1 MIEVFLAGEGRN
13 ELGGWCV
20 ETHYRDEHPAPG
32 VLEALARQVAPS
44 GWRVR
49 DAMQWKNI
57 PKLAVGSKGRG
68 VERKAI
74 LAARLH
80 ASERGCAVLMFSRDR
95 DGSKNT
101 ARQQEIEAT
110 LAELVSEDGIAI
122 VGGIAVER
130 LESWLLALSGRTG
143 TESLRV
149 AKTDQQL
156 DTLGVRAKDSAAMVE
171 HVGRC
176 GLATIAPDAASL
188 RAWLKLVEQH
198 LRPTT

>member
-13 ELGGWCV
+13 ELGGWCS
-20 ETHYRDEHPAPG
+20 EPGYREDPPTPG
-32 VLEALARQVAPS
+32 VLEVLARAVAPS

-57 PKLAVGSKGRG
+57 PKLGIGTKGKG

-80 ASERGCAVLMFSRDR
+80 ATERGCTVLMFSRDR
-95 DGSKNT
+95 DGPKNT
-101 ARQQEIEAT
+101 ARQREIEQT
-110 LAELVSEDGIAI
+110 LTELANDGGISI

-130 LESWLLALSGRTG
+130 LESWLLALSGCAG
-143 TESLRV
+143 TEALRDG
-149 AKTDQQL
+149 KTDQQL
-156 DTLGVRAKDSAAMVE
+156 EELGIPVKDTIAMVE

-176 GLATIAPDAASL
+176 GLASIPADAASL
-188 RAWLKLVEQH
+188 RAWLKLAADH
-198 LRPTT
+198 LQTSE

>member
-20 ETHYRDEHPAPG
+20 EPSYRDPAPAPG

-44 GWRVR
+44 GWCVR

-57 PKLAVGSKGRG
+57 PKLAVGSKGKG

-80 ASERGCAVLMFSRDR
+80 AMERGCAVLMFSRDR

-101 ARQQEIEAT
+101 ARQHEVEQT
-110 LAELVSEDGIAI
+110 LAELASEDCIAI

-130 LESWLLALSGRTG
+130 LESWLLAVSGRTG

-149 AKTDQQL
+149 EKTDSEL
-156 DTLGVRAKDSAAMVE
+156 EALGVPAKDTAAMVE
-171 HVGRC
+171 LVERRGTAS
-176 GLATIAPDAASL
+176 LPSDAASL
-188 RAWLKLVEQH
+188 SAWLQRAGVCLQS
-198 LRPTT
+198 LG